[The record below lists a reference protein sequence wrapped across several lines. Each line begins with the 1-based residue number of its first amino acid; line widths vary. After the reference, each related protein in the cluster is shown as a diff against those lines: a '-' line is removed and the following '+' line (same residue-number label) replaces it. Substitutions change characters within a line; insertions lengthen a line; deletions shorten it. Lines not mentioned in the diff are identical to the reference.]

1 MFEDRT
7 PEETAMG
14 SKKYTPTISKQEF
27 DAVAAE
33 LRTAL
38 KSKYDASKSDADRP
52 PANPATKG
60 AFDHMPDL
68 DSKTVAKWSSAIKN
82 YIGCKLDPGL
92 IRKGGYDS
100 FDDFWTEMQPKL
112 RSSCPDAAEAGTA
125 IEAEVAP

>member
-1 MFEDRT
+1 MS
-7 PEETAMG
+7 
-14 SKKYTPTISKQEF
+14 SKKYTPTISKKEF

-33 LRTAL
+33 LRAAL

-52 PANPATKG
+52 PANPATQG

-68 DSKTVAKWSSAIKN
+68 DSKTVAKWSSTVKN

-100 FDDFWTEMQPKL
+100 FDDFWADMQPKL
-112 RSSCPDAAEAGTA
+112 RSSCLEAAVAATTDATGAT
-125 IEAEVAP
+125 P